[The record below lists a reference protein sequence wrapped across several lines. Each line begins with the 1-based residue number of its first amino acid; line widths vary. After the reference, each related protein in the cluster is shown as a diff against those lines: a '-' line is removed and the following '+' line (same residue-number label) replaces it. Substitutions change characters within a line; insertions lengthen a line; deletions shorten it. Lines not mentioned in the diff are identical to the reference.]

1 MVYGEDQAT
10 GLGFIPSPSKIA
22 WTAGVYLPKLGNHD
36 DWNLRL
42 EGGRTSNWWYAHWSY
57 NDGYVHKGNIMGDY
71 MGNSS
76 NRLYARLGHWD
87 KKANLT
93 GFNVEYLRLNRELHT
108 NAKAL
113 NVWVDH
119 SRKLSNDWS
128 LAAKVG
134 VSRLHNMTEKK
145 DKTAY
150 LVGVD
155 VKRTF

>member
-1 MVYGEDQAT
+1 MLALGT
-10 GLGFIPSPSKIA
+10 GI
-22 WTAGVYLPKLGNHD
+22 
-36 DWNLRL
+36 R
-42 EGGRTSNWWYAHWSY
+42 
-57 NDGYVHKGNIMGDY
+57 
-71 MGNSS
+71 
-76 NRLYARLGHWD
+76 
-87 KKANLT
+87 KANLT

-134 VSRLHNMTEKK
+134 VSRLHNMTDKK

>member
-1 MVYGEDQAT
+1 
-10 GLGFIPSPSKIA
+10 
-22 WTAGVYLPKLGNHD
+22 
-36 DWNLRL
+36 
-42 EGGRTSNWWYAHWSY
+42 
-57 NDGYVHKGNIMGDY
+57 MGDY

-93 GFNVEYLRLNRELHT
+93 GFNVEYLRLNRELNT

-134 VSRLHNMTEKK
+134 VSRLYNMTDKK

>member
-1 MVYGEDQAT
+1 MLTGPITMVMYTKAISSAT
-10 GLGFIPSPSKIA
+10 TWATVVI
-22 WTAGVYLPKLGNHD
+22 VYMLALVTG
-36 DWNLRL
+36 
-42 EGGRTSNWWYAHWSY
+42 
-57 NDGYVHKGNIMGDY
+57 I
-71 MGNSS
+71 
-76 NRLYARLGHWD
+76 

-134 VSRLHNMTEKK
+134 VSRLHNMTDKK

-150 LVGVD
+150 P
-155 VKRTF
+155 